1 MGIFY
6 FREVMQMK
14 LFTRKDPDQQAEQ
27 DFRRQLLED
36 IGFVS
41 ERLERIRESFDMTAE
56 PELVDALIYEE
67 KALRSRFDYLIRVAK
82 EKNIKC
88 TIGIRE

>member
-1 MGIFY
+1 MI
-6 FREVMQMK
+6 R
-14 LFTRKDPDQQAEQ
+14 LFKKNDTVCQEEEEL
-27 DFRRQLLED
+27 RRQLLED
-36 IGFVS
+36 LDFVS
-41 ERLERIRESFDMTAE
+41 NRLERIRESYDMTAE

-88 TIGIRE
+88 RVGIRE